1 MKAHPVLLSCQLT
14 IAFQEKIT
22 GRAIYVLEYIK

>member
-1 MKAHPVLLSCQLT
+1 MKARPVLLSGQLT

-22 GRAIYVLEYIK
+22 GRAVYVYIK